1 MQWLSTYHIETSWDW
16 DWDQWTS
23 EKMQDSK
30 HFGKLKRA
38 LH

>member
-1 MQWLSTYHIETSWDW
+1 MQWLSTYHIETSW

-38 LH
+38 LQ